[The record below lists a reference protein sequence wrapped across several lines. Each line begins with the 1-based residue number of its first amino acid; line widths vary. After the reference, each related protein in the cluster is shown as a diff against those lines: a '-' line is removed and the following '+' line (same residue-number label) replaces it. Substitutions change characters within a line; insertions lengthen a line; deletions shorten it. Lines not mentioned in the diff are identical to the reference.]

1 MSWAPSETLMTI
13 EIAWWPEER
22 KVTGWCDG
30 VAAGELGEWGD
41 RAGGEE
47 GPHGLA
53 WGEGVSGSD
62 SWRKCQLS

>member
-30 VAAGELGEWGD
+30 VAAGELGEWGE
-41 RAGGEE
+41 RAGWEE
-47 GPHGLA
+47 GEGRKGGVTRPGL
-53 WGEGVSGSD
+53 G
-62 SWRKCQLS
+62 